1 MGTHTDT
8 EHKFSYNGVLWQQHQ
23 LRELR
28 KINSS
33 TMQITALNNTLDSI
47 DAFVEKYPVLQQ
59 YATKMEQATGVRSGY
74 LIFGLILAPLSLFF
88 MPILLNA
95 FTIGYPLLMSV
106 KAIER
111 GKADRTRWL
120 MYWLLFH
127 LISLVEPL
135 FSWAL
140 SHFTGF
146 ALVKF
151 AYLLWCMAPMERN
164 GCYLSYRFLQPV
176 VLKHIGIADG
186 YIADVTG
193 RVENVIQEN
202 KDKLK
207 DVAINAA
214 VNQVQEDLQKRSQK
228 WGV

>member
-1 MGTHTDT
+1 MGHRQTLSI
-8 EHKFSYNGVLWQQHQ
+8 KFRTTAFYGNNNSNGN
-23 LRELR
+23 LR
-28 KINSS
+28 KIKSP
-33 TMQITALNNTLDSI
+33 TMQITALNNILDSI
-47 DAFVEKYPVLQQ
+47 DAFVEKYPVVQQ

-74 LIFGLILAPLSLFF
+74 LIFGLVLAPLSIFF

-146 ALVKF
+146 ALLKF

-186 YIADVTG
+186 YLADVTG

>member
-1 MGTHTDT
+1 
-8 EHKFSYNGVLWQQHQ
+8 
-23 LRELR
+23 
-28 KINSS
+28 
-33 TMQITALNNTLDSI
+33 MQITMLNNALDTI
-47 DAFVEKYPVLQQ
+47 DTYVERHPLLQQ

-74 LIFGLILAPLSLFF
+74 LIFGMICAPLSIFF
-88 MPILLNA
+88 MPVLLNA

-106 KAIER
+106 KAIEK
-111 GKADRTRWL
+111 GKSDRTRWL

-127 LISLVEPL
+127 LISLVEPI

-146 ALVKF
+146 ALIKF

-164 GCYLSYRFLQPV
+164 GCLLSYRFLQPV

-193 RVENVIQEN
+193 RVEKVVSEN
-202 KDKLK
+202 KDSFK
-207 DVAINAA
+207 DVAMNAA
-214 VNQVQEDLQKRSQK
+214 SHIVAEELHQRPARSQK
-228 WGV
+228 